1 LRDFTHGSPAPLF
14 KERSKQ
20 AESTKVGGE
29 TKDCGYFED
38 VYILG
43 TFCSAAN
50 FSLKRRSILEEVQLS
65 GIVPQF

>member
-1 LRDFTHGSPAPLF
+1 MGDFTHGSPAPLG

-20 AESTKVGGE
+20 AESEVGSE
-29 TKDCGYFED
+29 TKDCGYCEG

-50 FSLKRRSILEEVQLS
+50 FSLKRRSILEEVQL
-65 GIVPQF
+65 